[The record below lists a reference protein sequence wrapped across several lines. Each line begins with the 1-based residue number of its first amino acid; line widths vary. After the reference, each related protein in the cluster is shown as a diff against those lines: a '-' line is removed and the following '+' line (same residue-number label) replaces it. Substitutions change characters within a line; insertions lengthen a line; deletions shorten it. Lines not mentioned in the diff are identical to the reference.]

1 MPTTSLLAHPD
12 LKTQRHLC
20 LQCSVCIIKKTK
32 TLWDTVSIENVGVV
46 FKFALIWYVC
56 YYANAKKNRIEI
68 WNWYQ
73 CAHWLGCTLASSNSC
88 SIRFE
93 LANNGSRFSIN
104 WLRRRN
110 IIVKKRE
117 QICGVSWSG
126 YLSNLF
132 CWFQNCQNV
141 FLCEYFR

>member
-1 MPTTSLLAHPD
+1 MPRLCVIFYTAFDKQELLLCRRFHSDHTYLNSDATSGWAGWALAHWNLGVQLTLSQPGGQIMPTTSLLAHPD

-68 WNWYQ
+68 
-73 CAHWLGCTLASSNSC
+73 
-88 SIRFE
+88 
-93 LANNGSRFSIN
+93 
-104 WLRRRN
+104 
-110 IIVKKRE
+110 
-117 QICGVSWSG
+117 
-126 YLSNLF
+126 
-132 CWFQNCQNV
+132 
-141 FLCEYFR
+141 